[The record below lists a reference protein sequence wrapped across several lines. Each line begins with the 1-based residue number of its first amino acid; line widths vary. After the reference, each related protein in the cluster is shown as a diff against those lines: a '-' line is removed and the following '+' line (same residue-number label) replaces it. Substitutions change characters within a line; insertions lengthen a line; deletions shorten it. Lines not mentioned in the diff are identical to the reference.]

1 MKTVRVAPAV
11 VELRNLGNDAPVR
24 DGAMT
29 AVPGPFLVH
38 AVGVATDP
46 ASRSRTEE
54 GLSHVRAAA
63 TPADI
68 GRAAASFT
76 DGRSAV
82 ADGLDH
88 PGLQRLARIRT
99 VVDPDLR
106 IAPSRLLADMK
117 DA

>member
-38 AVGVATDP
+38 AVGAATDP

-88 PGLQRLARIRT
+88 PGLQRLARIRSC
-99 VVDPDLR
+99 R
-106 IAPSRLLADMK
+106 
-117 DA
+117 